1 MVCRLLCLHRACHA
15 SWRLRARGTA
25 RAHPLAPRKLLP
37 DHAQTCRNKPQ
48 CLNAVLDLL
57 ARPEMRDIRALHEGL
72 PIEPHGLR
80 SFDPEGLGQTTARLG
95 FIRRICA
102 LEDTRVCGS
111 DARKRTSSPGRKP
124 IQEAPTLDPREC
136 HREVPERC
144 FDRRTITA
152 SNHDL
157 GSLGDRRV
165 ALLARRVAIFERNI
179 NPGAAGGMGSETK

>member
-1 MVCRLLCLHRACHA
+1 MVRRLLCLHRACNA
-15 SWRLRARGTA
+15 PWCLRACGTA

-37 DHAQTCRNKPQ
+37 EHARRTATNRG
-48 CLNAVLDLL
+48 LERRVGAAGASRD
-57 ARPEMRDIRALHEGL
+57 ARHSRLHEGL

-80 SFDPEGLGQTTARLG
+80 SIDPEGLGQTTARLG
-95 FIRRICA
+95 FIRYICA
-102 LEDTRVCGS
+102 LEDARVCGS

-136 HREVPERC
+136 HREVPKRC

-157 GSLGDRRV
+157 GSLGDCRGP
-165 ALLARRVAIFERNI
+165 LLARRVAIFERNI

>member
-1 MVCRLLCLHRACHA
+1 MVRRLLCLYRACNA
-15 SWRLRARGTA
+15 PWCLRGRGTA
-25 RAHPLAPRKLLP
+25 CAHPLAPRKLFP
-37 DHAQTCRNKPQ
+37 EHARRTATNRGLERRFGP
-48 CLNAVLDLL
+48 AGASRD
-57 ARPEMRDIRALHEGL
+57 ARHSRLHEGL

-80 SFDPEGLGQTTARLG
+80 SFDPEGLRQTTARLG
-95 FIRRICA
+95 SVRRICG
-102 LEDTRVCGS
+102 LEDTRVRGS

-124 IQEAPTLDPREC
+124 IQEAPTLDAREC
-136 HREVPERC
+136 HRKVPERY

-179 NPGAAGGMGSETK
+179 NPGAAGRMGSKTK

>member
-1 MVCRLLCLHRACHA
+1 MVRQLLCLHRACHA
-15 SWRLRARGTA
+15 PRRLRGRGTA

-37 DHAQTCRNKPQ
+37 DHARRAATDHGLERCVGP
-48 CLNAVLDLL
+48 AGA
-57 ARPEMRDIRALHEGL
+57 ARDARHSRLHEGL

-95 FIRRICA
+95 FIRHICA
-102 LEDTRVCGS
+102 LEDTRIRGS

-124 IQEAPTLDPREC
+124 IQEAPTLDPRERR
-136 HREVPERC
+136 REVPERC

-157 GSLGDRRV
+157 GSVGDCRGP
-165 ALLARRVAIFERNI
+165 LPARQVAIFERNI
-179 NPGAAGGMGSETK
+179 NPGAAGGMGSEAK